1 MKKLKDLCLSVLLNE
16 GEDVFS
22 LSPEEVG
29 DVVDVSVIDDD
40 IKIDFETTYGKP
52 TSLVTKVSDFKDWS
66 LNNPRVQS
74 FNMMSNNTFKS
85 FVIDFLSNSSVG
97 DETLNE
103 IVDDDGNIDLDGDMP
118 NNSTNTMVTSP
129 KFDLEKIYKSFVPKS
144 IRFYS
149 GDLGLGIITW

>member
-1 MKKLKDLCLSVLLNE
+1 MKKLKDLCLGVLLNE

-22 LSPEEVG
+22 LSPTEVG
-29 DVVDVSVIDDD
+29 SVIDVDIIGDD
-40 IKIDFETTYGKP
+40 IKIKFETSYGKEMD
-52 TSLVTKVSDFKDWS
+52 LVTKMEDFKSWA
-66 LNNPRVQS
+66 
-74 FNMMSNNTFKS
+74 SNKNIKDVFKH
-85 FVIDFLSNSSVG
+85 FILDFIEKSSEG
-97 DETLNE
+97 DESLNE
-103 IVDDDGNIDLDGDMP
+103 IVDDNGEIDLDGDMP